1 MEARAHQPCLETPH
15 PHPLILRYYA
25 NLLIFKE
32 YITKDQA
39 WTWSFS
45 ICDLG
50 CVVTVL
56 GCFVCIQEYKYA
68 FPMLDYGQEKKNQR
82 IQRNQ
87 VFFVK
92 KKCINI
98 ISRHLLYTN
107 QEGIMRSTFF
117 SSY

>member
-1 MEARAHQPCLETPH
+1 MG
-15 PHPLILRYYA
+15 
-25 NLLIFKE
+25 K
-32 YITKDQA
+32 K
-39 WTWSFS
+39 
-45 ICDLG
+45 
-50 CVVTVL
+50 
-56 GCFVCIQEYKYA
+56 
-68 FPMLDYGQEKKNQR
+68 KKNQR